1 MHLLLVLQN
10 RFITLSAAQPL
21 SNNDQSVVSVATES
35 EAESTDVP
43 LNPIKKIALEIVG
56 KMGDIQDHKDNL
68 MAVGIPFNTVNVLV
82 EMTIHGREEDLVS
95 MRSTA
100 VETSRKQ
107 HGAGGITEEKLART
121 LDSLAGLEKDLG
133 LVRRLGQ
140 QQGLNMTA
148 VNHLTMLIR
157 LSPGDGGV
165 KVVNTLLAYALAC
178 DIPLDKVTELADEIK
193 SGPAS
198 VLPDIPREDE
208 LDLNHAARK
217 QLFTDV
223 CIGFFM
229 AFVAL
234 VLLT

>member
-1 MHLLLVLQN
+1 MHLLQVIQHRCL
-10 RFITLSAAQPL
+10 TLSAAQPL
-21 SNNDQSVVSVATES
+21 TNTDEAKASVDAES
-35 EAESTDVP
+35 KAESTDAP

-82 EMTIHGREEDLVS
+82 EMSIHGREEDLVS
-95 MRSTA
+95 MRSAA

-121 LDSLAGLEKDLG
+121 LDSLVGLEKDLG
-133 LVRRLGQ
+133 LVRRLGE

-157 LSPGDGGV
+157 LNPGDGGV

-208 LDLNHAARK
+208 IDLNHAARK
-217 QLFTDV
+217 QLITDV
-223 CIGFFM
+223 CIGFLM
-229 AFVAL
+229 ACVAL
-234 VLLT
+234 VLMT

>member
-1 MHLLLVLQN
+1 MHLLQVIQHRCL
-10 RFITLSAAQPL
+10 TLSAAQPL
-21 SNNDQSVVSVATES
+21 PNTDEAKASVDAES
-35 EAESTDVP
+35 KAESTDAP

-82 EMTIHGREEDLVS
+82 EMSIHGREEDLVS
-95 MRSTA
+95 MRSAA

-121 LDSLAGLEKDLG
+121 LDSLVGLEKDLG
-133 LVRRLGQ
+133 LVRRLGE

-157 LSPGDGGV
+157 LNPGDGGV

-208 LDLNHAARK
+208 IDLNHAARK
-217 QLFTDV
+217 QLITDV
-223 CIGFFM
+223 CIGFLM
-229 AFVAL
+229 ACVAL
-234 VLLT
+234 VLMT